1 MDLRLDITSTVP
13 AFQQL
18 VDQVKA
24 AVARGALRPG
34 DPIPSVRH
42 LAAQVLVNPNTVARA
57 YRELDREGVILARRG
72 LGYFVTDGAVAA
84 CRADRGD
91 AFADK
96 LATVVRDA
104 RDAGLT
110 EDEIRRVFDQILES
124 REQREED
131 L

>member
-34 DPIPSVRH
+34 DPIPSVRQ
-42 LAAQVLVNPNTVARA
+42 LAAQVLVNPNTVARS
-57 YRELDREGVILARRG
+57 YRELDREGVIHARRG

-84 CRADRGD
+84 CQADCGD
-91 AFADK
+91 AFAEQ
-96 LATVVRDA
+96 LQSVLRAA
-104 RDAGLT
+104 REAGLN
-110 EDEIRRVFDQILES
+110 DETIRAAFARIMANP
-124 REQREED
+124 EEKP
-131 L
+131 